1 MNRVGDW
8 SFSIGLWALFWTF
21 GNLDFTTVFSLAPFI
36 NEELITIIS
45 ICLLIAAMGKSAQIG
60 LHTWLPDAMEGLFR
74 ALLKFHYM
82 REHPFCFIKQMTLKS
97 TSYFVAIGKIFNVG
111 QSAGNH
117 QLELKGSSETTRVT
131 IKRDDKF
138 K

>member
-1 MNRVGDW
+1 M
-8 SFSIGLWALFWTF
+8 
-21 GNLDFTTVFSLAPFI
+21 
-36 NEELITIIS
+36 
-45 ICLLIAAMGKSAQIG
+45 
-60 LHTWLPDAMEGLFR
+60 AMEGLLKR

-82 REHPFCFIKQMTLKS
+82 REHPLTLKS

-117 QLELKGSSETTRVT
+117 QLELKGSSETTRET
-131 IKRDDKF
+131 IKIDDKF